1 MTQDP
6 RASDGKNPRQSR
18 PLVSHEEIW
27 RRYDAVEAKLTS
39 GVSARML
46 DIAGL
51 RPGMRVLDIATGRGE
66 PAIPAAHCVGPTGSV
81 VGVERDD
88 RVLEMARSRARA
100 EGLINIELRAGD
112 AETIATLPSA
122 HFHVATARWGLMYM
136 SAPGAAL
143 ATVRR
148 ALRGDGILIAALW
161 AEPERVPY
169 YTLPR
174 SILATR
180 RPVPAIDFESPGA
193 FRFAHLE
200 RIERDFGH
208 AGFAVDL
215 VEEMAVPVF
224 ESESTADVIE
234 WTRAMGLTRLLNE
247 LPASDQLAW
256 EREFST
262 ALERTREGK
271 TIQVGGVTRIVRA
284 RVANA

>member
-6 RASDGKNPRQSR
+6 RTSDSKTQGTSA
-18 PLVSHEEIW
+18 PLLSHEEIW
-27 RRYDAVEAKLTS
+27 RRYDSVEARLTS
-39 GVSARML
+39 GVSSRML
-46 DIAGL
+46 DLAGL
-51 RPGMRVLDIATGRGE
+51 LPGMRVLDIATGRGE
-66 PAIPAAHCVGPTGSV
+66 PAIPAAHRVGPTGCV

-112 AETIATLPSA
+112 AETIASLPSA

-148 ALRGDGILIAALW
+148 ALRSDGILMAALW

-180 RPVPAIDFESPGA
+180 RLVPAIDFEAPGA

-200 RIERDFGH
+200 RIERDFRR

-215 VEEMAVPVF
+215 VDEMAVPVF
-224 ESESTADVIE
+224 ESESTDDVVE
-234 WTRAMGLTRLLNE
+234 WTRAMGLTRLLHD
-247 LPASDQLAW
+247 LPASDQRAW
-256 EREFST
+256 EKEFAS
-262 ALERTREGK
+262 ALERTREGGM
-271 TIQVGGVTRIVRA
+271 IQVGGVTRIVRA